1 MNQFRLLPEWAPQ
14 DGVLLT
20 WPHAKTDWAPL
31 LDEVE
36 TVYGHLAREIC
47 RRAELIIA
55 APAET
60 HSVIRNCLIA
70 HQVDCARCHLVDADT
85 QDTWARDHGPLT
97 VEHAGKLKILDFTF
111 NGWGNKFAA
120 DLDNQ
125 INQRL
130 DAQGVFKVSLTQIDM
145 VLEGGAV
152 EIDETGALLT
162 TRACLLNPNRNPH
175 LSEAEVEAL
184 LQKHLGAKRINWL
197 DYGYLAGDDTDSHID
212 TLARLAPEGGLVHV
226 SCDDPE
232 DEHYHELQQMRHQLE
247 GMTDANNRPYTLYP
261 LPWPQAIY
269 DAEGNRLPAT
279 YANFLILNGAVLVP
293 VYQDEQDES
302 ALQVVGRAFPG
313 YEIIGIDCRVLI
325 EQHGSLHCI
334 TMQLP
339 EGAITP

>member
-14 DGVLLT
+14 HGVLLT

-31 LDEVE
+31 LDKVE
-36 TVYGHLAREIC
+36 KVYGHLAREIC
-47 RRAELIIA
+47 RRVELIIA
-55 APAET
+55 APVET
-60 HSVIRNCLIA
+60 HALILNYLSD
-70 HQVDCARCHLVDADT
+70 HQVDVSRCRLVDADT

-97 VEHAGKLKILDFTF
+97 VEQAGELKILDFTF

-130 DAQGVFKVSLTQIDM
+130 NTQGVFKAPVTPIDV
-145 VLEGGAV
+145 VLEGGAI

-175 LSEAEVEAL
+175 LPEGEVEDL
-184 LQKHLGAKRINWL
+184 LRQYLGATRINWL

-212 TLARLAPEGGLVHV
+212 TLARLAPHGGLVYV
-226 SCDDPE
+226 SCDDPG
-232 DEHYHELQQMRHQLE
+232 DEHYHELEQMRHQLE

-261 LPWPQAIY
+261 LPWPKAIY

-279 YANFLILNGAVLVP
+279 YANFLILNDAVLVP
-293 VYQDEQDES
+293 VYQDEQDER
-302 ALQVVGRAFPG
+302 ALQVIGRAFPG

-339 EGAITP
+339 EGAITL